1 MDHSVNVLQFAD
13 ARASEIGTLMYE
25 TSKLPKKKKTYF
37 QRLPNHMRRRGASQN
52 PKRVPRKLRESNQAQ
67 TVKTLQKKIHKKKP
81 KDLQKEYAGR
91 NKPGNIWLNNHIWF
105 ARRFKMDTLWGY
117 RLPIHSNDK
126 KLGFSHIS
134 VEHYAMLQDISY
146 YCCIQLEGT
155 LEKLLPELELLT
167 DNSSDV
173 FSSEIF
179 LEGTKEGHC
188 ILYYTKNYPFKAIGP
203 VSFFW
208 RPTYKEKR
216 PLQRQLWIWCHPSCK
231 EELVQVLAELFCLT
245 EIKASDSKS
254 ANDVSSNEACSETL
268 FSETVFKSEYVR
280 MMVLRSLV
288 RYRLIGYKAQTIL
301 TNALNL
307 ADFTD
312 KLDIDNEPSEKRL
325 KLDDQEDNSK
335 TWWESYYNNI
345 QHIDFHMKKGEL
357 LDLLQYHCS
366 RSFVTPGSIIGLT
379 VKDPRI
385 HLQITNCEAEKEKRD
400 ENDFK
405 LFEDLEKSFTPEIA
419 DCALWDKDIRN
430 EVNATKI
437 STKEINEERSKQIV
451 TESLGKKENRVPI
464 LIIHQSNGNGFSGGW
479 DLIAPAGW
487 SREFWHLLLQK
498 GARPTGLR
506 DLHFINLEA
515 GCPNFPCSFP
525 DTTAGLPKNEV
536 LSDATSAKFYVLRK
550 GIRAMN
556 EICCSH
562 NMGKKL
568 SDKHRDKLLE
578 LFNILVKS
586 FNPAMQVYKSLILVR
601 LLCLNKGAPSKH
613 AGIYLLNEQ
622 DMEDV
627 KSMKAFMGPTEPKH
641 CIEKKNKVLSSGKVQ
656 SLERPEIQ
664 TLISNSSRKMIGYIS
679 EGGYSRLEGK
689 GCAIGH
695 CTTLG
700 FLSMAK
706 KCFEGNL
713 KPLVLIREQNNFT
726 YRLASIEVI
735 ENRKIIYSI

>member
-1 MDHSVNVLQFAD
+1 
-13 ARASEIGTLMYE
+13 
-25 TSKLPKKKKTYF
+25 
-37 QRLPNHMRRRGASQN
+37 
-52 PKRVPRKLRESNQAQ
+52 
-67 TVKTLQKKIHKKKP
+67 
-81 KDLQKEYAGR
+81 
-91 NKPGNIWLNNHIWF
+91 
-105 ARRFKMDTLWGY
+105 MDTLWGY

-173 FSSEIF
+173 FSSKIF

-208 RPTYKEKR
+208 RPTYKEER

-245 EIKASDSKS
+245 EIKASNSKS
-254 ANDVSSNEACSETL
+254 ANDVSSNEACSKTL
-268 FSETVFKSEYVR
+268 FSETVFESKYVR
-280 MMVLRSLV
+280 MMVLHSLV

-307 ADFTD
+307 ADLTD
-312 KLDIDNEPSEKRL
+312 KLDIDNEPSQKRL

-335 TWWESYYNNI
+335 TWWESYYSNI
-345 QHIDFHMKKGEL
+345 QHMDFHMKKGEL

-400 ENDFK
+400 EKDFK
-405 LFEDLEKSFTPEIA
+405 LFEDLKKSFTPEIA
-419 DCALWDKDIRN
+419 DSALWDKDIRN

-451 TESLGKKENRVPI
+451 TETQLCLLNSPTVLKFYLQKNLFIESLLHYLFRKKENLVPI

-525 DTTAGLPKNEV
+525 DTTAGMEYEEKLRINDLTKYYKHPKSKRTNFSIFGVINPFFMCWETLIHDWMKEVIKNTDEFPFIENLGLPKNEV

-601 LLCLNKGAPSKH
+601 LLCLNKGVPSKH

-641 CIEKKNKVLSSGKVQ
+641 CVEKKNKVLSSGKVQ

-689 GCAIGH
+689 GCGIGH

-700 FLSMAK
+700 FISMAK